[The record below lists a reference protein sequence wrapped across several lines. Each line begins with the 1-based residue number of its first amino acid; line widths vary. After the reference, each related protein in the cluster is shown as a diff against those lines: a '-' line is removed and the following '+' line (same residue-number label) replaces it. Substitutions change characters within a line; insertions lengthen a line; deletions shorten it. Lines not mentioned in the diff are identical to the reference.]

1 MAACALSLAKEDLLP
16 TQLGGGCPGGVQL
29 AVPSQLGR
37 RRKVENILKFR
48 HGMHLAST
56 LQRIQAF
63 LCRNH
68 LVAVEVGGSLLEL
81 SKVFNRLQGPL
92 GTEEALNVHA
102 AQGRSL
108 NAMTEFL
115 RPDIAYQVEGAI
127 GAAIRMVVQARN
139 PAARLLRAAVDRLI
153 ELLLRKRSQQQPQ
166 TFKLLRVQNS
176 GEYLVVIVQGHQLP
190 FGYVA
195 KVRPR
200 RQVYCR
206 RKLRLK
212 ALRNIEV
219 QIESRQVAVLL
230 FQHFL
235 NFLCG
240 KYHATLGM
248 VGMGQR

>member
-29 AVPSQLGR
+29 AVPAELGR
-37 RRKVENILKFR
+37 RRKVENILNFR

-56 LQRIQAF
+56 LQRIHAF

-115 RPDIAYQVEGAI
+115 RPDIAYQVEGA
-127 GAAIRMVVQARN
+127 
-139 PAARLLRAAVDRLI
+139 
-153 ELLLRKRSQQQPQ
+153 RSEER
-166 TFKLLRVQNS
+166 RV
-176 GEYLVVIVQGHQLP
+176 GEE
-190 FGYVA
+190 
-195 KVRPR
+195 
-200 RQVYCR
+200 CS
-206 RKLRLK
+206 
-212 ALRNIEV
+212 
-219 QIESRQVAVLL
+219 SR
-230 FQHFL
+230 
-235 NFLCG
+235 
-240 KYHATLGM
+240 
-248 VGMGQR
+248 